1 MSTHTGH
8 FWRSLVVV
16 ILGLGLVASL
26 FSAPS
31 VAQDATP
38 VTTDGV
44 EVLVSGLTNPRGFTW
59 GDDGTLYLALA
70 GTGGDDQVT
79 IDGTPYPFMV
89 GGTSSI
95 VTVADGCTTPYAE
108 GLGSLYWTEAGWT
121 WGIMDVVL
129 MDGQLYVLA
138 GAGTAEAGNG
148 VYRINADGS
157 HELVADLGAWAS
169 ENPTEFVPPDYDPT
183 GSWFDMEAGDG
194 ILWVTEAV
202 GGRLMTVSPEGE
214 ITLVA
219 DLSAEH
225 MVPTGIALAD
235 DGGAY
240 VGFETTVPYPDGA
253 SKVIHVAP
261 DGTTTDVWTGLT
273 AVTDIALGPDGT
285 LYAAEMATNNTEE
298 PPYLTPGSGR
308 IVRQTGADTLEEVVT
323 DIPYPVMIGFDAD
336 GALVIAYPAFGENIG
351 EGLGALVAVDLDGS
365 LPVSLADMATLPDSC
380 AA

>member
-169 ENPTEFVPPDYDPT
+169 ENPTDFVPPDYDPT